1 MPLKITKVTSATVEG
16 NYQWAFARVYA
27 GELFGTGEG
36 FYAPEL
42 EGVIK
47 QFGRLLVGENALEI
61 NRLFEKMYWA
71 SVPSGYSGV
80 NFHAISAIETALL
93 DLAGKFLNVPIYT
106 LLGGKLRDKIRIY
119 VDTHAGKS
127 LEAMDAVVL
136 PARPK
141 WMQEIQGKRGGKKE
155 EQGDEPIHG
164 RMTTGKYSEAYT
176 PKAYA
181 SRARLMKSEGFTA
194 IKFDL
199 DVPTPFTQEYNLSS
213 GSLTNSETSYL
224 SDLVGAVR
232 EAVGDDTDILFDLH
246 WRYNVQSSIALA
258 KAIEKYNV
266 MWLEDP
272 VPPGDPSLIDVVANA
287 TSTPIATGEN
297 LYGRYGFAPLLNTKV
312 RIVTPDAM
320 KAGGLLETKL
330 IAQMAQIK
338 EMVLSP
344 HNIGSPIGTL
354 AQAHVA
360 AAVPNFGV
368 LEFHGRDVPI
378 WAKLVK
384 KKNVIHS
391 GFIELNDEA
400 GLGIELDEKVA
411 AKYALNE
418 KFDL

>member
-1 MPLKITKVTSATVEG
+1 MALKITKVTSVTIEG

-27 GELFGTGEG
+27 GEYYGTGEG

-42 EGVIK
+42 EGVVR
-47 QFGRLLVGENALEI
+47 QFGRLLVGENPLEI

-71 SVPSGYSGV
+71 SVPSGYFGV

-93 DLAGKFLNVPIYT
+93 DLVGKYLNVPVYT

-127 LEAMDAVVL
+127 LDAIDAVLIPV
-136 PARPK
+136 RPK
-141 WMQEIQGKRGGKKE
+141 WMQEALGKRSAEKE
-155 EQGDEPIHG
+155 AEDEPIHG
-164 RMTTGKYSEAYT
+164 RMTTGKFSDDFT
-176 PKAYA
+176 PKAYS
-181 SRARLMKSEGFTA
+181 SRARAMKKEGFTA
-194 IKFDL
+194 IKFYL
-199 DVPTPFTQEYNLSS
+199 DVPTPFTHEYNLAS
-213 GSLTNSETSYL
+213 GSLSNGETRYL
-224 SDLVGAVR
+224 AELVGAVR

-246 WRYNVQSSIALA
+246 WRYNVQSSIGLA
-258 KAIEKYNV
+258 KAIEPYSV

-297 LYGRYGFAPLLNTKV
+297 LYGRYGFAPLLQTKV

-344 HNIGSPIGTL
+344 HNIGSPIGTV
-354 AQAHVA
+354 AQAHLA

-368 LEFHGRDVPI
+368 LEFHGHDVPI
-378 WAKLVK
+378 WPKL
-384 KKNVIHS
+384 S
-391 GFIELNDEA
+391 
-400 GLGIELDEKVA
+400 
-411 AKYALNE
+411 
-418 KFDL
+418 